1 MGPADLRPARL
12 AHHSH
17 SSLLWKPEFGK
28 VCAGICFC
36 LLHHPPWSGDN
47 TQHRASTYFVYF
59 KWQEALRLND
69 EMEEEEEEETNNE
82 AAVPQEELD
91 DAELQLQQEGAFSIL
106 VSNIFLFFSSV
117 FPEGLHLRV

>member
-1 MGPADLRPARL
+1 MA
-12 AHHSH
+12 
-17 SSLLWKPEFGK
+17 SSYL
-28 VCAGICFC
+28 
-36 LLHHPPWSGDN
+36 
-47 TQHRASTYFVYF
+47 VYF

>member
-1 MGPADLRPARL
+1 M
-12 AHHSH
+12 
-17 SSLLWKPEFGK
+17 
-28 VCAGICFC
+28 
-36 LLHHPPWSGDN
+36 
-47 TQHRASTYFVYF
+47 ASTYFVYF

-69 EMEEEEEEETNNE
+69 EMEEEEEEEETNDE

-117 FPEGLHLRV
+117 LPEGLHLRV

>member
-1 MGPADLRPARL
+1 M
-12 AHHSH
+12 
-17 SSLLWKPEFGK
+17 
-28 VCAGICFC
+28 
-36 LLHHPPWSGDN
+36 
-47 TQHRASTYFVYF
+47 ASTYFVYF
-59 KWQEALRLND
+59 EWQEALRLND

-82 AAVPQEELD
+82 GAVPQEELD

>member
-1 MGPADLRPARL
+1 MA
-12 AHHSH
+12 
-17 SSLLWKPEFGK
+17 SS
-28 VCAGICFC
+28 
-36 LLHHPPWSGDN
+36 
-47 TQHRASTYFVYF
+47 YFVYF

-91 DAELQLQQEGAFSIL
+91 DAELQLQQEGAFSIF